1 MRWSWRWSTPAAF
14 DEAHRI
20 AQAAMRADPANEHL
34 VNLVRELRIQNHW
47 SMKPLW
53 PLQKWGWGASAAMWI
68 GAYRHDARARRPRPR
83 LGTVRVRLARLRAST
98 AGSGRLSSAA
108 SYERPD
114 SRLAELEA
122 QLLRDPFNTPPAW
135 NTRALLLAAQDEPT
149 RSTSTTW
156 RARWAA
162 RRRSMNSSAACAAA
176 GATAAREPVKFSVV
190 QGARSADVV
199 SIARPCAGP
208 DKTRFIHIAGM
219 DDLKKSIRLQIIEP
233 FLNPGLFAKF
243 RKKAGGGILLY
254 GPPGCG
260 KTMLARAVANECNAS
275 FLAIGISEILTMWLG
290 ESERNLALMFEKA
303 RAQKPCVMFF
313 DELDALA
320 FSRSKA
326 SSDTSRKIVNEF
338 LSQLD
343 GFENANDQVLIL
355 AATNMPWDVDPAMK
369 RPGRFA
375 RQVFVPPPDAV
386 ARARIIELALESVPH
401 GPVDAAAIAR
411 MTEQFSGADVDAL
424 VERAKEYVLTEYLET
439 RREREI
445 SQEDLLRAAGELIPT
460 TQDWL
465 RTARNLVKYAG
476 GDDSYRDLERYL
488 KANKLL

>member
-1 MRWSWRWSTPAAF
+1 
-14 DEAHRI
+14 
-20 AQAAMRADPANEHL
+20 
-34 VNLVRELRIQNHW
+34 VN
-47 SMKPLW
+47 
-53 PLQKWGWGASAAMWI
+53 
-68 GAYRHDARARRPRPR
+68 D
-83 LGTVRVRLARLRAST
+83 TRLAA
-98 AGSGRLSSAA
+98 
-108 SYERPD
+108 
-114 SRLAELEA
+114 LEA
-122 QLLRDPFNTPPAW
+122 QLLRDPFNTDARLEYA
-135 NTRALLLAAQDEPT
+135 RALLE
-149 RSTSTTW
+149 
-156 RARWAA
+156 A
-162 RRRSMNSSAACAAA
+162 RRDADALAQYDLARKHGNSPELPEFEALRAPAPTPPPRESPP
-176 GATAAREPVKFSVV
+176 AAREKVQLSVV
-190 QGARSADVV
+190 QGAKSADVI
-199 SIARPCAGP
+199 SIARPVNVP

-243 RKKAGGGILLY
+243 KKKAGGGILLY

-275 FLAIGISEILTMWLG
+275 FLAIGISEVLSMWQG

-303 RAQKPCVMFF
+303 RSQKPCVMFF

-320 FSRSKA
+320 FARSKA
-326 SSDTSRKIVNEF
+326 SSDVSRKIVNEF

-343 GFENANDQVLIL
+343 GFDNQNDQVLIL

-401 GPVDAAAIAR
+401 GPIDVHSIAKA
-411 MTEQFSGADVDAL
+411 TELYSGADVDAL
-424 VERAKEYVLTEYLET
+424 VERAKEYVLSEYLET
-439 RREREI
+439 RRERGI
-445 SQEDLLRAAGELIPT
+445 SQDDLVRAVSELTPT

-465 RTARNLVKYAG
+465 RTAKNLVKYAG

-488 KANKLL
+488 KANKLI

>member
-1 MRWSWRWSTPAAF
+1 MS
-14 DEAHRI
+14 
-20 AQAAMRADPANEHL
+20 
-34 VNLVRELRIQNHW
+34 
-47 SMKPLW
+47 
-53 PLQKWGWGASAAMWI
+53 
-68 GAYRHDARARRPRPR
+68 HDDPR
-83 LGTVRVRLARLRAST
+83 L
-98 AGSGRLSSAA
+98 AA
-108 SYERPD
+108 
-114 SRLAELEA
+114 LEA
-122 QLLRDPFNTPPAW
+122 QLLRDPLNASA
-135 NTRALLLAAQDEPT
+135 RLEYAGLLLALQDK
-149 RSTSTTW
+149 
-156 RARWAA
+156 
-162 RRRSMNSSAACAAA
+162 AAA
-176 GATAAREPVKFSVV
+176 LEQYDVARKLGGTPELPEFESLRAPPPPPAREPVKLSVV
-190 QGARSADVV
+190 QGSRGADVV
-199 SIARPCAGP
+199 SIARPTQAP
-208 DKTRFIHIAGM
+208 DKTRFVHIAGM
-219 DDLKKSIRLQIIEP
+219 EDLKKSIRLQIIEP
-233 FLNPGLFAKF
+233 FINPGMFARF

-275 FLAIGISEILTMWLG
+275 FLSIGISEILTAWLG

-320 FSRSKA
+320 FARSKS

-338 LSQLD
+338 LAQLD
-343 GFENANDQVLIL
+343 GFEKTNDQVLIL

-386 ARARIIELALESVPH
+386 ARARIIELALDGVPH
-401 GPVDAAAIAR
+401 GPVDAAAVAR
-411 MTEQFSGADVDAL
+411 VTEQFSGADVDAL
-424 VERAKEYVLTEYLET
+424 VERAKEYVLTEYMET
-439 RREREI
+439 RSERDI
-445 SQEDLLRAAGELIPT
+445 SQHDLLRAAEELTPT

>member
-1 MRWSWRWSTPAAF
+1 
-14 DEAHRI
+14 
-20 AQAAMRADPANEHL
+20 
-34 VNLVRELRIQNHW
+34 
-47 SMKPLW
+47 
-53 PLQKWGWGASAAMWI
+53 
-68 GAYRHDARARRPRPR
+68 
-83 LGTVRVRLARLRAST
+83 
-98 AGSGRLSSAA
+98 
-108 SYERPD
+108 
-114 SRLAELEA
+114 
-122 QLLRDPFNTPPAW
+122 
-135 NTRALLLAAQDEPT
+135 
-149 RSTSTTW
+149 
-156 RARWAA
+156 
-162 RRRSMNSSAACAAA
+162 
-176 GATAAREPVKFSVV
+176 VV
-190 QGARSADVV
+190 PGARSAEVV
-199 SIARPCAGP
+199 SIARPVAVA

-233 FLNPGLFAKF
+233 FINPGLFAKF

-275 FLAIGISEILTMWLG
+275 FLAIGISEILSMWQG
-290 ESERNLALMFEKA
+290 ESERNLALMFDKA
-303 RAQKPCVMFF
+303 RSQKPCVMFF

-320 FSRSKA
+320 FARSKA
-326 SSDTSRKIVNEF
+326 SSDVSRKIVNEF

-343 GFENANDQVLIL
+343 GFDSANDQVLIL

-386 ARARIIELALESVPH
+386 ARTRIIELALESVPH
-401 GPVDAAAIAR
+401 GTVDAAAIAR
-411 MTEQFSGADVDAL
+411 ATEQFSGADVDAL

-445 SQEDLLRAAGELIPT
+445 TQEDLVRAAAELVPT

>member
-1 MRWSWRWSTPAAF
+1 
-14 DEAHRI
+14 
-20 AQAAMRADPANEHL
+20 
-34 VNLVRELRIQNHW
+34 
-47 SMKPLW
+47 MK
-53 PLQKWGWGASAAMWI
+53 
-68 GAYRHDARARRPRPR
+68 
-83 LGTVRVRLARLRAST
+83 
-98 AGSGRLSSAA
+98 
-108 SYERPD
+108 

-122 QLLRDPFNTPPAW
+122 QLLRDPLNAAA
-135 NTRALLLAAQDEPT
+135 RLEYARLLLAANEQTAALEQYDVARKLGNTPELPEFE
-149 RSTSTTW
+149 RL
-156 RARWAA
+156 RAPPPAPPP
-162 RRRSMNSSAACAAA
+162 
-176 GATAAREPVKFSVV
+176 AREPVKLSVV
-190 QGARSADVV
+190 AGARSADVV
-199 SIARPCAGP
+199 SIARPSVVP

-219 DDLKKSIRLQIIEP
+219 EDLKKSIRLQIIEP
-233 FLNPGLFAKF
+233 FVNPGLFAKF

-275 FLAIGISEILTMWLG
+275 FLSIGIAEILTAWLG

-401 GPVDAAAIAR
+401 GVVDAVALAKV
-411 MTEQFSGADVDAL
+411 TEQFSGADVDAL
-424 VERAKEYVLTEYLET
+424 VERAKEYVLAEYMET

-445 SQEDLLRAAGELIPT
+445 TQEDLQRAAAELVPT

>member
-1 MRWSWRWSTPAAF
+1 MNDNHVPA
-14 DEAHRI
+14 
-20 AQAAMRADPANEHL
+20 
-34 VNLVRELRIQNHW
+34 
-47 SMKPLW
+47 
-53 PLQKWGWGASAAMWI
+53 
-68 GAYRHDARARRPRPR
+68 
-83 LGTVRVRLARLRAST
+83 
-98 AGSGRLSSAA
+98 
-108 SYERPD
+108 
-114 SRLAELEA
+114 LAELEA
-122 QLLRDPFNTPPAW
+122 RLLRDPFDNATRLAYA
-135 NTRALLLAAQDEPT
+135 RALL
-149 RSTSTTW
+149 
-156 RARWAA
+156 
-162 RRRSMNSSAACAAA
+162 AA
-176 GATAAREPVKFSVV
+176 GRETDALAQYDLARKANATPALDEFERLRAPPTAPPPPREPPPAAREKVQLTVV
-190 QGARSADVV
+190 PGARSAEVV
-199 SIARPCAGP
+199 SIARPVAVP

-233 FLNPGLFAKF
+233 FINPGLFAKF

-275 FLAIGISEILTMWLG
+275 FLAIGISEILSMWQG

-320 FSRSKA
+320 FARSKA
-326 SSDTSRKIVNEF
+326 SSDVSRKIVNEF

-343 GFENANDQVLIL
+343 GFDSANDQVLIL

-375 RQVFVPPPDAV
+375 RQVFVPPPDAL
-386 ARARIIELALESVPH
+386 ARTRIIELALESIPH
-401 GPVDAAAIAR
+401 GTVDAAAVAR
-411 MTEQFSGADVDAL
+411 LTEQFSGADVDAL

-445 SQEDLLRAAGELIPT
+445 SQDDLVRAAGELVPT

>member
-1 MRWSWRWSTPAAF
+1 MS
-14 DEAHRI
+14 HH
-20 AQAAMRADPANEHL
+20 DP
-34 VNLVRELRIQNHW
+34 
-47 SMKPLW
+47 
-53 PLQKWGWGASAAMWI
+53 
-68 GAYRHDARARRPRPR
+68 
-83 LGTVRVRLARLRAST
+83 
-98 AGSGRLSSAA
+98 
-108 SYERPD
+108 
-114 SRLAELEA
+114 RLAELEA
-122 QLLRDPFNTPPAW
+122 QLLRDPLNAPVRLEYA
-135 NTRALLLAAQDEPT
+135 RLLLAQNDE
-149 RSTSTTW
+149 
-156 RARWAA
+156 
-162 RRRSMNSSAACAAA
+162 SAALEQYDVARKLGGTPLLDEFEILRAPPSPP
-176 GATAAREPVKFSVV
+176 ATPPAREPVKLSVV

-199 SIARPCAGP
+199 SISRPPQAAE
-208 DKTRFIHIAGM
+208 KTRFAHIAGM
-219 DDLKKSIRLQIIEP
+219 EDLKKSIRMQIIEP
-233 FLNPGLFAKF
+233 FINPGIFAKF

-275 FLAIGISEILTMWLG
+275 FLSIGISEILTAWLG

-320 FSRSKA
+320 FARSKS

-338 LSQLD
+338 LAQLD
-343 GFENANDQVLIL
+343 GFEKQNDQVLIL

-386 ARARIIELALESVPH
+386 ARARIIELALDGVPH
-401 GPVDAAAIAR
+401 GPVDTAAVAR
-411 MTEQFSGADVDAL
+411 VTEQFSGADVDAL
-424 VERAKEYVLTEYLET
+424 VERAKELVLSEYVET
-439 RREREI
+439 RSERDI
-445 SQEDLLRAAGELIPT
+445 SQQDLLRAAGELVPT

-476 GDDSYRDLERYL
+476 GDDSYRELERYL